1 MAILE
6 GTWSTLDETM
16 EGSSNNK
23 ERRSR
28 PRFII
33 ELPFE
38 YGDMN
43 GSCLR
48 GATLVNASDGGFLIE
63 TVGDISVGTEL
74 NISVLFPRG
83 FELANFKVT
92 AKIVW
97 KGPCWKADWKGNRY
111 WKGYQYGLEFI
122 QMSYTDRW
130 KLNYLLGDRFE
141 SEETHPSLSCQL

>member
-1 MAILE
+1 MQNLAILE

-48 GATLVNASDGGFLIE
+48 GATLVNASDGGFLIG

-74 NISVLFPRG
+74 
-83 FELANFKVT
+83 T
-92 AKIVW
+92 
-97 KGPCWKADWKGNRY
+97 
-111 WKGYQYGLEFI
+111 
-122 QMSYTDRW
+122 
-130 KLNYLLGDRFE
+130 
-141 SEETHPSLSCQL
+141 SLSCFQGGLNWLISKSRRKLCGRDLVGKQTGRETGTGRDINMG